1 MSALYQ
7 RRIKPSLES
16 ANESQAAQEVVGAH
30 RLGGEAK
37 CCSLRKLVISTSC
50 TYSIGVLA
58 GCSVQVS
65 VISFGAAPLGGVY
78 ESTTE
83 EQCIK
88 AVHEAFELGT
98 AAAVAGFT

>member
-1 MSALYQ
+1 M
-7 RRIKPSLES
+7 
-16 ANESQAAQEVVGAH
+16 
-30 RLGGEAK
+30 
-37 CCSLRKLVISTSC
+37 
-50 TYSIGVLA
+50 
-58 GCSVQVS
+58 QVS

-98 AAAVAGFT
+98 AAVAGM